1 MPLIFA
7 RCLGEDRDLQR
18 RAEPDNAGDQGR
30 RALDSNEQSSLRMS
44 TGSRLR

>member
-18 RAEPDNAGDQGR
+18 RAEPDNAGDQGG
-30 RALDSNEQSSLRMS
+30 RAVEQERAVELE
-44 TGSRLR
+44 